1 MSFTTYVARRLTD
14 LLEEHRV
21 VTVFDPDRRYREICR
36 GLARERCT
44 VVDGSDKTT
53 LDIRAEIVP
62 AWQTVRSAPTGSL
75 LIYLTDAPAQDE
87 RSLPTDPLAS
97 FAALG
102 TIFPDLRRSGDSYR
116 DLAVAAYPDRT
127 DEVDQLFRSGE
138 PSPATLDALASGD
151 SWPAL
156 SAATGAQGTVDIL
169 VELARSDRDALQR
182 VVADSAGREEL
193 GRFLTASLEMEGGIG
208 AGSGATDGT
217 AETLRAELW
226 KRLLISEFLLDLPE
240 EPPAALASVPHTS
253 PARKQVVYRTCERL
267 RTTIPDEYVDRAEAL
282 VATMDL
288 ETAGRGI
295 TAYGEIDTFS
305 FENAAA
311 LRTAIAGVARG
322 DTAEVTE
329 ILTRAERSIWYRSAG
344 TMQPPWTIIRTALEL
359 VDRIQRAATPAGG
372 SAGGDLVSWYLK
384 DGVPVDAAYRAFI
397 FAAGTRDDDEPWS
410 DDFDSLEEEIS
421 RRYRDW
427 VDAVQHA
434 LISRVERD
442 GWPLAGLPRQSETY
456 RTAVEPLLAAGHRVA
471 YFLVDALRYDLAVAL
486 RDKLGAAFQI
496 ELRSAGALLPSKT
509 RLGMAALAPD
519 DGTRLAVNV
528 DGAEWTV
535 HLGER
540 PLNTAA
546 DRDAWYQEYK
556 GDQVAITRLDQWNKK
571 GKKQD
576 VADSVRL
583 MVVRTTD
590 IDNVGE
596 TGSES
601 VFRAALEGLMNDLTR
616 GIKRAFDRGFTHVVV
631 ATDHGFLYLP
641 HRQPGDEITPP
652 TGGQFIKQPRYA
664 IGAVDP
670 ADHLLC
676 MEEPELGY
684 QLASGRVALPR
695 TLGTFGKPGFY
706 GHGGLSL
713 QEALIPVMTVT
724 RREQT
729 TTLAKLPVAITYKGQ
744 KTGVVRVLR
753 PSIRVAVGGDEQP
766 SGALAF
772 DETWAHRKARIRLT
786 ITDEA
791 GENVGSV
798 AANDYLDADTGA
810 LEIPDGTIAT
820 IPINIAD
827 GTEGTI
833 TVSAINAD
841 TDTTWET
848 ITLTVDVLD

>member
-1 MSFTTYVARRLTD
+1 MSFSRYVAQRLTD
-14 LLEEHRV
+14 LLTHHRV
-21 VTVFDPDRRYREICR
+21 VIVFDPQRRYREICLS
-36 GLARERCT
+36 LAGGECT

-53 LDIRAEIVP
+53 LDIRAEAAP
-62 AWQTVRSAPTGSL
+62 AWMAIRGSATRTL
-75 LIYLTDAPAQDE
+75 LIYRTAEPVTDE
-87 RSLPTDPLAS
+87 RQLPGDPLAS

-102 TIFPDLRRSGDSYR
+102 TVFPDLRRSGDSYR

-127 DEVDQLFRSGE
+127 DDVDQLFRAGE
-138 PSPATLDALASGD
+138 PTPASLDALASGD

-156 SAATGAQGTVDIL
+156 NAVTGSQGAVDIL
-169 VELARSDRDALQR
+169 VELARSDRDALER
-182 VVADSAGREEL
+182 VVADGAGREEL
-193 GRFLTASLEMEGGIG
+193 GRFLAASLEMDGG
-208 AGSGATDGT
+208 AGVAGSAAAGAFR
-217 AETLRAELW
+217 EELW

-240 EPPAALASVPHTS
+240 DPPAALASVPHTS
-253 PARKQVVYRTCERL
+253 AARQQVVYRTCDRL
-267 RTTIPDEYVDRAEAL
+267 RSTIPDEYVDRAEAL
-282 VATMDL
+282 VAAMDL

-311 LRTAIAGVARG
+311 LRTAISGVARG
-322 DTAEVTE
+322 DTAGVTE
-329 ILTRAERSIWYRSAG
+329 ILKRAERSIWYRNAG

-359 VDRIQRAATPAGG
+359 VGRIENARVPSGG

-410 DDFDSLEEEIS
+410 ADFDSLVEEIS

-427 VDAVQHA
+427 ADAAQHA
-434 LISRVERD
+434 LIARVERD
-442 GWPLAGLPRQSETY
+442 GWPLSGLPRQSETY
-456 RTAVEPLLAAGHRVA
+456 RTAVEPLLDAGQRVA
-471 YFLVDALRYDLAVAL
+471 YFLVDALRYDLAMAL
-486 RDKLGAAFQI
+486 RDKLGTAFQI

-519 DGTRLAVNV
+519 DGKRLAVTV
-528 DGAEWTV
+528 DGGEWSV

-540 PLNTAA
+540 SLNTAA
-546 DRDAWYQEYK
+546 DRDSWYQEYK

-571 GKKQD
+571 GKKQE
-576 VADSVRL
+576 VPDSVRL
-583 MVVRTTD
+583 MVIRTTD
-590 IDNVGE
+590 IDNLGE
-596 TGSES
+596 TGSEAI
-601 VFRAALEGLMNDLTR
+601 FRAALEGLITDLTR
-616 GIKRAFDRGFTHVVV
+616 GIKRAFDRGFSHVVV

-652 TGGQFIKQPRYA
+652 SGGQFIKQPRYT

-670 ADHLLC
+670 AEHLLC

-684 QLASGRVALPR
+684 RLASGRVALPR

-706 GHGGLSL
+706 VHGGLSL

-724 RREQT
+724 RNEQP
-729 TTLAKLPVAITYKGQ
+729 AAPAQLPVAITYKGQ

-753 PSIRVAVGGDEQP
+753 PSIKVAVGGEEP
-766 SGALAF
+766 AGALGF
-772 DETWAHRKARIRLT
+772 DESWANRKARIRLK
-786 ITDEA
+786 ITNAA
-791 GENVGSV
+791 GEAVGTV

-820 IPINIAD
+820 IPINITD
-827 GTEGTI
+827 GTEGAI
-833 TVSAINAD
+833 TVAAINAD

-848 ITLTVDVLD
+848 ISLTLDVLD

>member
-1 MSFTTYVARRLTD
+1 MSFTIYVARRLKD
-14 LLEEHRV
+14 LLDEHRV
-21 VTVFDPDRRYREICR
+21 VTVFDPQRRYREICR
-36 GLARERCT
+36 GLAGERCT
-44 VVDGSDKTT
+44 VVDGTDTTT
-53 LDIRAEIVP
+53 LDIRAEVVP
-62 AWQTVRSAPTGSL
+62 AWQAIRSAPVGSL
-75 LIYLTDAPAQDE
+75 LIYRTDAPGQDD
-87 RSLPTDPLAS
+87 RTLPTDPLAS

-127 DEVDQLFRSGE
+127 DDVDQLFRAGE
-138 PSPATLDALASGD
+138 PTPATLDALASGD

-169 VELARSDRDALQR
+169 VELARSDRDASER
-182 VVADSAGREEL
+182 IAADSAGREEIR
-193 GRFLTASLEMEGGIG
+193 RFLAVTLEMDGGVG
-208 AGSGATDGT
+208 TTGSGA
-217 AETLRAELW
+217 AEAFRAELW
-226 KRLLISEFLLDLPE
+226 KRLLISEFLLDLPD
-240 EPPAALASVPHTS
+240 EPPAALASVPHTGAS
-253 PARKQVVYRTCERL
+253 RKQVVYRTCERL
-267 RTTIPDEYVDRAEAL
+267 RSTIPDEYVDRAEAL

-295 TAYGEIDTFS
+295 TSWGEIDTFS

-311 LRTAIAGVARG
+311 LRTAIAGVAQG
-322 DTAEVTE
+322 DTAGVAE
-329 ILTRAERSIWYRSAG
+329 ILKRAERSIWYRNAG

-359 VDRIQRAATPAGG
+359 VGRIESAGVASG
-372 SAGGDLVSWYLK
+372 GGDLVSWYLK

-410 DDFDSLEEEIS
+410 ADFDSLEEEIS
-421 RRYRDW
+421 RRYRNW

-434 LISRVERD
+434 LIARVERD
-442 GWPLAGLPRQSETY
+442 GWPLSGLPRQSDTY
-456 RTAVEPLLAAGHRVA
+456 RTAVEPRLDAGYRVA

-486 RDKLGAAFQI
+486 RDKLGTAFQI

-509 RLGMAALAPD
+509 RLGMAALAPE
-519 DGTRLAVNV
+519 DGKRLTVTV
-528 DGAEWTV
+528 GATEWTV

-540 PLNTAA
+540 PLNSAA
-546 DRDAWYQEYK
+546 DRDNWYHEYK
-556 GDQVAITRLDQWNKK
+556 GDQVAVTRLDQWNRK

-590 IDNVGE
+590 IDAVGE
-596 TGSES
+596 QGSEA
-601 VFRAALEGLMNDLTR
+601 VFRAALEGLMTDLTR
-616 GIKRAFDRGFTHVVV
+616 GIKRAFDRGFSHVVV

-641 HRQPGDEITPP
+641 HRVPGDEVTPP
-652 TGGQFIKQPRYA
+652 TGSVFIKQPRYA

-684 QLASGRVALPR
+684 QLSSGRVALPR

-706 GHGGLSL
+706 VHGGLSL
-713 QEALIPVMTVT
+713 QEALVPVMTVT
-724 RREQT
+724 RNQQT
-729 TTLAKLPVAITYKGQ
+729 SAPAQLPVAITYKRE

-753 PSIRVAVGGDEQP
+753 PSIKVAVGGEEP
-766 SGALAF
+766 TGALGF
-772 DETWAHRKARIRLT
+772 DESWANRKARIRLT
-786 ITDEA
+786 ITNTA
-791 GENVGSV
+791 GETVGTV

-820 IPINIAD
+820 IPINITD

-833 TVSAINAD
+833 TVAAINAD

>member
-1 MSFTTYVARRLTD
+1 MSFTTYVAQRLKE

-36 GLARERCT
+36 GLAGERCT
-44 VVDGSDKTT
+44 VVDGSDTTT
-53 LDIRAEIVP
+53 LDIRAEVVP
-62 AWQTVRSAPTGSL
+62 AWQAIRSAPVGSI
-75 LIYLTDAPAQDE
+75 LIYRTDPPKQDE
-87 RSLPTDPLAS
+87 RNQLDDPLAS

-102 TIFPDLRRSGDSYR
+102 AIFPDLRRSGDSYR

-127 DEVDQLFRSGE
+127 DEVDQLFRAGE
-138 PSPATLDALASGD
+138 PTPATLDALAGGD

-169 VELARSDRDALQR
+169 VELARSDRDGLER
-182 VVADSAGREEL
+182 VAADSAGREEL
-193 GRFLTASLEMEGGIG
+193 GRFLAASLEMEGGLG
-208 AGSGATDGT
+208 DGSGA
-217 AETLRAELW
+217 AEAFRAELW
-226 KRLLISEFLLDLPE
+226 KRLLISEFLLDLPDE
-240 EPPAALASVPHTS
+240 APATLASVPHTS
-253 PARKQVVYRTCERL
+253 AAGKPVVYRTCERL
-267 RTTIPDEYVDRAEAL
+267 RSTIPDEYVERAEAL
-282 VATMDL
+282 VALMDL

-311 LRTAIAGVARG
+311 LRTAVAGVARG
-322 DTAEVTE
+322 DTAEVAE
-329 ILTRAERSIWYRSAG
+329 ILKRAERSIWYRNAG

-359 VDRIQRAATPAGG
+359 VGRIESAGVASGG
-372 SAGGDLVSWYLK
+372 STSASGGGDLLSWYLK

-410 DDFDSLEEEIS
+410 ADFDSLEEEIS

-434 LISRVERD
+434 LIARVERD
-442 GWPLAGLPRQSETY
+442 GWPLSGLPRQSETY
-456 RTAVEPLLAAGHRVA
+456 RTAVEPLLGARHRVA

-486 RDKLGAAFQI
+486 RYKLGTAFQI

-519 DGTRLAVNV
+519 DGKRLAVTV
-528 DGAEWTV
+528 DSAEWSV

-546 DRDAWYQEYK
+546 DRDNWYQEYK
-556 GDQVAITRLDQWNKK
+556 GDQVAVTRLDQWNKK

-576 VADSVRL
+576 VAGSVRL
-583 MVVRTTD
+583 IVVRTTD

-596 TGSES
+596 QGSEA
-601 VFRAALEGLMNDLTR
+601 VFRAALEGLMTDLTR
-616 GIKRAFDRGFTHVVV
+616 GIKRAFERGFTHVVV

-641 HRQPGDEITPP
+641 HRVPGDEVTPP
-652 TGGQFIKQPRYA
+652 TGGAFIKQPRYA

-684 QLASGRVALPR
+684 HLASGRVALPR

-706 GHGGLSL
+706 VHGGLSL
-713 QEALIPVMTVT
+713 QEALVPVMTVT
-724 RREQT
+724 RNQQT
-729 TTLAKLPVAITYKGQ
+729 SAPAQLPGAITYKGQ
-744 KTGVVRVLR
+744 KTGGVRVLR
-753 PSIRVAVGGDEQP
+753 PSLKAAVGGEEP
-766 SGALAF
+766 PGALGF
-772 DETWAHRKARIRLT
+772 DESWAHRKARIRLT
-786 ITDEA
+786 ITNA
-791 GENVGSV
+791 SGETVGTV

-827 GTEGTI
+827 GTEGAV